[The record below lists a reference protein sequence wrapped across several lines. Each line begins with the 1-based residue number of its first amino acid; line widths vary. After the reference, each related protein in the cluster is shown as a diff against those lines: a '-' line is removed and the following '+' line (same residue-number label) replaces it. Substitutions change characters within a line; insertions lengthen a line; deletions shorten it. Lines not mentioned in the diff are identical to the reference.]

1 MTSQHAAERGVLVGR
16 SIGLEYT
23 TLGWNVV
30 GVPLLVVSAVGTALV
45 MTWVVLLAILW
56 RSRSVDTTIAD
67 SLRLIPD
74 VIRLTRRLAADKTLP
89 RSLRV
94 RLWILLGYLLS
105 PIDLVPDFIPVI
117 GYADDAI
124 VVLLVLRSVLRVAGD
139 EAITKHWPGTDEH
152 LRTVLRLAG
161 SPRDRSASPP

>member
-1 MTSQHAAERGVLVGR
+1 MPNCLNVL
-16 SIGLEYT
+16 LA
-23 TLGWNVV
+23 VV
-30 GVPLLVVSAVGTALV
+30 TALV
-45 MTWVVLLAILW
+45 VTWVVLLAVLW
-56 RSRSVDTTIAD
+56 RSRSVDATIAD

-94 RLWILLGYLLS
+94 RLWLLLGYLLS

-124 VVLLVLRSVLRVAGD
+124 IVLLVLRSVLRVAGD
-139 EAITKHWPGTDEH
+139 EAIAKHWPGTDEH
-152 LRTVLRLAG
+152 LRAVLRLAA
-161 SPRDRSASPP
+161 SPRHRSSSPP